1 MVWTWEKGLP
11 SPLVCPLQRVTHP
24 EPQGPGLDLA
34 LGEFSQKIVSV
45 GLPLAAN
52 NSISNSSSKFFL
64 GGGWNSSFSFLI
76 LLIGP
81 SFFHDE
87 CGYGPSFF
95 HDECG

>member
-1 MVWTWEKGLP
+1 MVWTWAKGLP

-64 GGGWNSSFSFLI
+64 GGGGLYHMVSGTSLTRDRTYTPCS
-76 LLIGP
+76 GRAE
-81 SFFHDE
+81 S
-87 CGYGPSFF
+87 
-95 HDECG
+95 

>member
-34 LGEFSQKIVSV
+34 LGEFSQKIISV

-52 NSISNSSSKFFL
+52 NSVSNSSSKFF
-64 GGGWNSSFSFLI
+64 
-76 LLIGP
+76 
-81 SFFHDE
+81 FFWGCRTTWCVE
-87 CGYGPSFF
+87 LP
-95 HDECG
+95 